1 MADVENRG
9 WVLYAVSW
17 PLFGLALLIIALRL
31 WVRARIVRSVGW
43 DDAFIILAFVC
54 ALINTVLVTISVEYG
69 TGRHASDL
77 TENQRIQSMKYQ
89 VLSAGFHVMSTN
101 WGKVSVALFLIR
113 IISEVKNHKRGMYA
127 LIGVMSAIN
136 LGAVITIYAQCQP
149 TAVIWDHR
157 LAGPE
162 ACWPPGTQKNYSFFQ
177 GGMFSQLGVYVMM
190 SDAGADC
197 DVAASA
203 FTDLILAVYPLFTIK
218 DLQMAT
224 KVKVGLG
231 FVLSLGLVAMVAA
244 IIKATHLPDMTSY
257 EDYTWATVDLTI
269 WVSLEQYII
278 ILAACIPALTPLFN
292 IIIRRASNRSKS
304 KSKSRSK
311 SNELIPNAAG
321 GDGTKRSSYKRHLRH
336 SSRSKGLSRD
346 FVLDID
352 SNASSSQHQSYNPFA
367 SVGREYVEYPLT
379 WTNLQPPQ
387 QGDLASITS
396 GSESELHVPEAI
408 PSAEAESGILR
419 TTEFRIKAVSSERY
433 SHYRAG

>member
-1 MADVENRG
+1 MAEADVDDRG

-17 PLFGLALLIIALRL
+17 PLFGLAFLIIALRL
-31 WVRARIVRSVGW
+31 WVRTRIVRSVGW
-43 DDAFIILAFVC
+43 DDAFIILAFIC
-54 ALINTVLVTISVEYG
+54 AFINTVLVTVSVEHG

-127 LIGVMSAIN
+127 LIGIMSVIN
-136 LGAVITIYAQCQP
+136 IGAVITIYAQCRP

-162 ACWPPGTQKNYSFFQ
+162 ACWPPGTQKKYSFFQ
-177 GGMFSQLGVYVMM
+177 G
-190 SDAGADC
+190 
-197 DVAASA
+197 AASA

-218 DLQMAT
+218 DLQMAL
-224 KVKVGLG
+224 KVKIGLG

-257 EDYTWATVDLTI
+257 EDYTWDTVQLTI

-304 KSKSRSK
+304 KSKSK
-311 SNELIPNAAG
+311 SNELIPNAGSGCG
-321 GDGTKRSSYKRHLRH
+321 GGGGGTGTNRSSYKRHLRH
-336 SSRSKGLSRD
+336 SSRSKGFSRD
-346 FVLDID
+346 FVLGIGVD
-352 SNASSSQHQSYNPFA
+352 SGNDSRSTTQYGHQSYNPFA

-379 WTNLQPPQ
+379 WTNLAPPQ

-396 GSESELHVPEAI
+396 GSESEFRPEGIPEAEME
-408 PSAEAESGILR
+408 PESGILR

-433 SHYRAG
+433 SRYGAG